1 MIYSYIDI
9 CFSFIF
15 YIIYMLFIYIY
26 VYYVYTLYICCIFKA
41 NCIAWMNGW
50 HCDFLSRSLT
60 LATCALLDP
69 TYIWGLDSSHEIM
82 CVWVHSTTWSISL
95 CIFECNELFMGQ
107 SFLNVTIPWWCC
119 FPLWNAVPGR
129 WKVSLFFSPTGNSL
143 ANCFRCILMNESN
156 ADFLPLLLSFC
167 LVLSPS
173 T

>member
-1 MIYSYIDI
+1 MIYSYIYV
-9 CFSFIF
+9 FLL
-15 YIIYMLFIYIY
+15 YHIYVIYIY
-26 VYYVYTLYICCIFKA
+26 CVYTLYICCIFLKA

-69 TYIWGLDSSHEIM
+69 TYIWVLDSSHEIM
-82 CVWVHSTTWSISL
+82 CVCGYIL
-95 CIFECNELFMGQ
+95 PLDPYLFVY
-107 SFLNVTIPWWCC
+107 SNVTSCSWVSHFWMWQSHGDVASLSEMP
-119 FPLWNAVPGR
+119 FPEDEKSA
-129 WKVSLFFSPTGNSL
+129 FFSPTGNSL